1 MTLATYITYSRVL
14 LILPILYFIN
24 LGSFAGNLTALII
37 FLLASITDYL
47 DGYVAR
53 KTNTETNLG
62 ALLDLLAD
70 KLLVCLT
77 LIWLVKVN
85 NSLVFTIPVIIII
98 FRELVISSIR
108 QFIIE
113 SQGRNNIAVSFMG
126 KSKTTIQ
133 LIAVSLIIIS
143 PGLGFY
149 FYSISLSFLWLAAL
163 ISLISLYTYLS
174 KWKKLV

>member
-85 NSLVFTIPVIIII
+85 NSLVFT
-98 FRELVISSIR
+98 S
-108 QFIIE
+108 
-113 SQGRNNIAVSFMG
+113 NNNN
-126 KSKTTIQ
+126 
-133 LIAVSLIIIS
+133 L
-143 PGLGFY
+143 
-149 FYSISLSFLWLAAL
+149 
-163 ISLISLYTYLS
+163 
-174 KWKKLV
+174 